1 MKSLIDT
8 ASSLQLK
15 FKPSD
20 KMRKIAESQRL
31 IDKALDEMQ
40 QHRYSN
46 LNNSVE
52 MPAKILPTMKLEEI

>member
-1 MKSLIDT
+1 M
-8 ASSLQLK
+8 QLK

-31 IDKALDEMQ
+31 IDKALDEIQ

>member
-31 IDKALDEMQ
+31 IDKALDEIQ
-40 QHRYSN
+40 QHRCST